1 MRPVVAPICAPGS
14 GHREDDGLGDLVED
28 HPPAP
33 HIAQAA
39 QAERA
44 ELRLQEIADLGEPVL
59 SLVDPGPR
67 VGAGIRQEPPE
78 ALRRDVRRVELDR
91 QEQPVRIQQTAE
103 QAIAIGRVQL
113 ARELCAGCSAA

>member
-14 GHREDDGLGDLVED
+14 GHGKDDGLGDLVED

-44 ELRLQEIADLGEPVL
+44 ELRLQQIAN
-59 SLVDPGPR
+59 LV
-67 VGAGIRQEPPE
+67 
-78 ALRRDVRRVELDR
+78 
-91 QEQPVRIQQTAE
+91 
-103 QAIAIGRVQL
+103 
-113 ARELCAGCSAA
+113 